1 MEKDNEMPILIFDD
15 SSKDKVLE
23 ALGFSEEDSH
33 LIDEE
38 GLIQTNQ
45 QFEEVS
51 SENFGG
57 VLCGSKIVIKK
68 DLSEIVRYFAS
79 KED

>member
-23 ALGFSEEDSH
+23 TLGFSQEDSH

-45 QFEEVS
+45 QFEEIS
-51 SENFGG
+51 EENFGG
-57 VLCGSKIVIKK
+57 ILQGSKIFIKK
-68 DLSEIVRYFAS
+68 DPSEIVKYFAS